1 MGLKSIAMTSNGIA
15 LRRKLTDLVDHGLTH
30 LNLSL
35 DTLDPITFGLITRRQ
50 GHDAVLQTLDLALAE
65 SRLRSVKL
73 NVVVIK
79 DLNENEALDFVELTK
94 ERNLSVRFIEVSVSS
109 TRGSR
114 CINISFTTTQVHAI
128 HW

>member
-1 MGLKSIAMTSNGIA
+1 M
-15 LRRKLTDLVDHGLTH
+15 DHGLTH

-35 DTLDPITFGLITRRQ
+35 DTLDPLTFELITRRQ

-79 DLNENEALDFVELTK
+79 DLNENEVLDFVELTK
-94 ERNLSVRFIEVSVSS
+94 NRNLSVRFIEVSVPP
-109 TRGSR
+109 T
-114 CINISFTTTQVHAI
+114 
-128 HW
+128 